1 MKMDRRSARGN
12 RRRRSGGLLFGQL
25 LTAAVEPA
33 ADTVAIRF
41 SPTGDPTDAV
51 ELTYRQLDEQS
62 SRLARELIDRGVGP
76 GDVVAIG
83 IRRSVESVLSVW
95 AIAKTGAAYVPIDPT
110 YPPERIAYMASDSG
124 AALGLTTS
132 AYREALGTSIPW
144 IELDDPQHQER
155 IGRRPAHPVSYTDRV
170 RPLTEQHPAYV
181 IFTSGST
188 GRPKGVVVTHSGL
201 GAMVASERERYDVTE
216 GSRVMHICSPN
227 FDVSVLEL
235 LLAFATGSTLVIAP
249 PTVFGGF
256 ELADLLRRERV
267 THMLITP
274 GALESVDPAG
284 LTDLRVVMVIGDRF
298 GPHLVN
304 RWAGD
309 GRAMINGYGPTE
321 ATVIATSSAP
331 LVPGETITI
340 GNAIPGF
347 GLFVLD
353 SRLRPAPAGVVGELY
368 LSGPALAAGYLNRP
382 ALTAARFVTN
392 PFGSEAGNPG
402 SRMYRTGDLARR
414 LSPGGIEVLGRS
426 DFQVKVRG
434 FRVEL
439 GEIDDALSRHPDV
452 EFAVTLGKRQP
463 NGTTM
468 LVSYVLPKGAEVYA
482 AGIEFDTTELFDFIS
497 ETLPAYMLPASIII
511 LDEIPL
517 TPVGKLDRAAL
528 PEPVFAARAFR
539 APSTPV
545 EEIVAGVFAALLVP
559 EEDGRVGADDD
570 FFELGGNSLLAAQ
583 AAARVGAAL
592 GVRVPVQLLFE
603 ATTVAAL
610 AVRVEQHAG
619 SAAGRALVAQPRP
632 ERVPLSYAQQRM
644 WFLNRF
650 DPASGVNNIPV
661 AVRLSGRLDVA
672 ALRAAVGDLAERH
685 EVLRTVYPDLDG
697 EGRQVVL
704 PVADPRAVPE
714 VVVERAQES
723 EVPALVAAAVGEGFD
738 VTVAS
743 PVRVRLLEVNRTEHV
758 LVCVVHHIAG
768 DGFSMGPLTRDL
780 MSAYVD
786 RLGGGAPE
794 WPALEVQYADFA
806 LWQREVLGDEDDP
819 ESVLAQQIAFW
830 RSGLAGLPEQLELP
844 ADRPRPAVASHHGA
858 TLGFEIDADVRAALS
873 RVAHEHN
880 TTLFMVV
887 HAALAVLLARLSS
900 SRDIAVGTPVAGR
913 GEAALDDL
921 IGMFVNTLVLRTDI
935 DPGARFDELL
945 AAVRSV
951 DVEAFGHADV
961 PFERLVELLDPPRSP
976 GRHPLFQVMLTFQN
990 LAATELELPG
1000 LSVSAVD
1007 LAVPLAKFDL
1017 QVAIAENTDR
1027 HGEVGGLSAAFTYA
1041 TDLFDSATVRDFADR
1056 FTRILTAVAAD
1067 ASVVVGDIDVLA
1079 PGERELVLHE
1089 WSTPGAIAPEVT
1101 LVEVIATRARTRPDA
1116 VAIRFGDRSLTF
1128 GELQR
1133 RANQVARAL
1142 IAHGAGP
1149 ESLVAVAVPR

>member
-25 LTAAVEPA
+25 LTAAVESA

-41 SPTGDPTDAV
+41 SPTDDSADAV
-51 ELTYRQLDEQS
+51 ELTYRQLDEAS

-83 IRRSVESVLSVW
+83 IRRSIESVLSVW

-110 YPPERIAYMASDSG
+110 YPPERIAYMAADSG

-144 IELDDPQHQER
+144 IELDDPRNQER

-188 GRPKGVVVTHSGL
+188 GRPKGVVVTHAGL

-235 LLAFATGSTLVIAP
+235 LLAFATGSTLVVAP

-284 LTDLRVVMVIGDRF
+284 LLDLRVVMVIGDRF

-304 RWAGD
+304 RWAAG

-331 LVPGETITI
+331 LVPGETVTI
-340 GNAIPGF
+340 GSAIPGF
-347 GLFVLD
+347 GVFVLD

-382 ALTAARFVTN
+382 SLTAARFVAN
-392 PFGSEAGNPG
+392 PFGGEAANPG

-414 LSPGGIEVLGRS
+414 LSSGGIEVLGRS

-439 GEIDDALSRHPDV
+439 GEIDDALSRHPEV
-452 EFAVTLGKRQP
+452 EFAATLGKRQP

-468 LVSYVLPKGAEVYA
+468 LVSYVLPKTAAVDA
-482 AGIEFDTTELFDFIS
+482 AGIEVEFDTTELYDFIS
-497 ETLPAYMLPASIII
+497 ETLPAYMLPSSIIV

-545 EEIVAGVFAALLVP
+545 EEIVAEVFAALLVP
-559 EEDGRVGADDD
+559 EEDGRVGVDDD

-583 AAARVGAAL
+583 AAARIGSAL
-592 GVRVPVQLLFE
+592 DVRVPVQLLFE

-610 AVRVEQHAG
+610 AARVEAHAG
-619 SAAGRALVAQPRP
+619 SAAGQALRALPRP

-650 DPASGVNNIPV
+650 DPG
-661 AVRLSGRLDVA
+661 
-672 ALRAAVGDLAERH
+672 
-685 EVLRTVYPDLDG
+685 
-697 EGRQVVL
+697 
-704 PVADPRAVPE
+704 
-714 VVVERAQES
+714 
-723 EVPALVAAAVGEGFD
+723 
-738 VTVAS
+738 
-743 PVRVRLLEVNRTEHV
+743 
-758 LVCVVHHIAG
+758 
-768 DGFSMGPLTRDL
+768 
-780 MSAYVD
+780 
-786 RLGGGAPE
+786 
-794 WPALEVQYADFA
+794 
-806 LWQREVLGDEDDP
+806 
-819 ESVLAQQIAFW
+819 
-830 RSGLAGLPEQLELP
+830 
-844 ADRPRPAVASHHGA
+844 
-858 TLGFEIDADVRAALS
+858 
-873 RVAHEHN
+873 
-880 TTLFMVV
+880 
-887 HAALAVLLARLSS
+887 
-900 SRDIAVGTPVAGR
+900 
-913 GEAALDDL
+913 
-921 IGMFVNTLVLRTDI
+921 
-935 DPGARFDELL
+935 
-945 AAVRSV
+945 
-951 DVEAFGHADV
+951 
-961 PFERLVELLDPPRSP
+961 
-976 GRHPLFQVMLTFQN
+976 
-990 LAATELELPG
+990 
-1000 LSVSAVD
+1000 SAV
-1007 LAVPLAKFDL
+1007 
-1017 QVAIAENTDR
+1017 
-1027 HGEVGGLSAAFTYA
+1027 
-1041 TDLFDSATVRDFADR
+1041 
-1056 FTRILTAVAAD
+1056 
-1067 ASVVVGDIDVLA
+1067 
-1079 PGERELVLHE
+1079 
-1089 WSTPGAIAPEVT
+1089 
-1101 LVEVIATRARTRPDA
+1101 
-1116 VAIRFGDRSLTF
+1116 
-1128 GELQR
+1128 
-1133 RANQVARAL
+1133 
-1142 IAHGAGP
+1142 
-1149 ESLVAVAVPR
+1149 